1 MHPELPPRAELA
13 GVHVDVQRTTVLRG
27 LDLVVAAG
35 EVLGLIGANGS
46 GKSTLLNVLATLT
59 TPVAGTVRVRG
70 PIVLLGHAPAL
81 YPQLTLEENLRF
93 VARLTERDDA
103 VADAA
108 LETVGLAAAADRRA
122 DRCSHGMLRRAD
134 LARIFVTEPSLL
146 LLDEVHTGL
155 DIASTALVDHV
166 VDGVRRRGGACV
178 VVSHDRDQ
186 VARLAD
192 RVVELVAGRVAP
204 AVLA

>member
-1 MHPELPPRAELA
+1 MHLQLSPQAELTD
-13 GVHVDVQRTTVLRG
+13 VHVDVQRTSVLRG

-46 GKSTLLNVLATLT
+46 GKSTLLNVLATLIP
-59 TPVAGTVRVRG
+59 PVAGTVQVRG
-70 PIVLLGHAPAL
+70 PVALLGHAPAL
-81 YPQLTLEENLRF
+81 YSQLTLRENLQF
-93 VARLTERDDA
+93 VARMTGRDDA

-108 LETVGLAAAADRRA
+108 LATVGLAAAADRRA
-122 DRCSHGMLRRAD
+122 DRCSHGMRRRAD
-134 LARIFVTEPSLL
+134 LARVFVTKPSLL

-155 DIASTALVDHV
+155 DVTSAALVDHV

-186 VARLAD
+186 VARLTD
-192 RVVELVAGRVAP
+192 RVVELAAGRVAP
-204 AVLA
+204 AVVA

>member
-1 MHPELPPRAELA
+1 MHHERPPRAELA
-13 GVHVDVQRTTVLRG
+13 DVHVDVQRTAVLRG

-81 YPQLTLEENLRF
+81 YPQLTIEENLRF
-93 VARLTERDDA
+93 VARLTGRDDA

-108 LETVGLAAAADRRA
+108 LATVGLAAAAGRRA

-134 LARIFVTEPSLL
+134 LARTFITEPSLL

-192 RVVELVAGRVAP
+192 RAVELVGGRVAP

>member
-1 MHPELPPRAELA
+1 MHPHLSPQAELT
-13 GVHVDVQRTTVLRG
+13 GIHVDVQRTTVLRG

-46 GKSTLLNVLATLT
+46 GKTTLLKVLAALI

-70 PIVLLGHAPAL
+70 PVVLLGHAPAL
-81 YPQLTLEENLRF
+81 YPQLTLRENLRF
-93 VARLTERDDA
+93 VAGLAGRGDA

-108 LETVGLAAAADRRA
+108 LATVGLAAAADRRA
-122 DRCSHGMLRRAD
+122 GRCSHGMRRRAD
-134 LARIFVTEPSLL
+134 LARVFVTEPSLL

-155 DIASTALVDHV
+155 DVASAGLVDHV
-166 VDGVRRRGGACV
+166 LDIVRRRGGASV

-186 VARLAD
+186 LTRTTD
-192 RVVELVAGRVAP
+192 RVVELVAGRVDP